1 MQTPLKAQPRLAQLL
16 DLILIQ
22 LSNWRWTWRSMV
34 VVSIVTPLLGI
45 AALGIFARDSGHEA
59 LVYVLTGNLILS
71 LVFGTLSKVCSNFS
85 FMRIRGMQHYF
96 ATLPIQSSSLV
107 LATIIAFFLLS
118 LPSTLI
124 TLVIGALYLGLQVHL
139 SPLLLL
145 VLPLAASSL
154 SGIGAI
160 IGARARS
167 PEEGDAISM
176 LVSLGLVGLGPVM
189 APPDRLPDF
198 LVALG
203 AFSPATYAASALRQT
218 LLGPV
223 TARLPLDLAVL
234 ALFSLVTLWWVSRK
248 MDWRQSDR

>member
-1 MQTPLKAQPRLAQLL
+1 MQTPLKPQPRLTQLL
-16 DLILIQ
+16 DLTLIQ

-34 VVSIVTPLLGI
+34 VVSMVTPLLGI
-45 AALGIFARDSGHEA
+45 AALGIFARDAGVEA
-59 LVYVLTGNLILS
+59 LGYVLTGNLVLS

-85 FMRIRGMQHYF
+85 FMRMRGMQHYF

-107 LATIIAFFLLS
+107 LATTIAFFLLS
-118 LPSTLI
+118 LPSTVV
-124 TLVIGALYLGLQVHL
+124 TLVIGALYLGLRVRL

-160 IGARARS
+160 IGTRSRS

-189 APPDRLPDF
+189 APPERLPGF

-223 TARLPLDLAVL
+223 TSRLPLDLA
-234 ALFSLVTLWWVSRK
+234 ALGFFALITLGWVSRK
-248 MDWRQSDR
+248 MNWRESDR